1 MKRRIPKHR
10 KWQLAFSLT
19 EMMAVT
25 AIVTSIPAAQYSR
38 AKQKATQL
46 QCQQNL
52 QQIGKAIVMYQM
64 GEGKYPDAVFYPE
77 KPFEDD
83 KSIAKVL
90 DDSGAGIPREMW
102 KCPATPEALSKLG
115 MTFIYNDKFAGRR
128 SLPRPER
135 AWLLIEL
142 NCVSTKVPPPHPQ
155 GYNILF
161 ADGHVITT
169 KHLPPSITAKQKA
182 QFERIRQR
190 IEGQAMASLS
200 SGEHRPN
207 AEANPPPCAHGAPHG

>member
-1 MKRRIPKHR
+1 MKRSARKNR

-52 QQIGKAIVMYQM
+52 QQIGKSIVMYQM
-64 GEGKYPDAVFYPE
+64 GEGKYPEAVFYPDR
-77 KPFEDD
+77 PFEDD
-83 KSIAKVL
+83 KSIAKIL

-102 KCPATPEALSKLG
+102 QCPAAPDAIRKLG
-115 MTFIYNDKFAGRR
+115 LTFIYNDKFAGRR
-128 SLPRPER
+128 SLPRPEK

-142 NCVSTKVPPPHPQ
+142 NCVSAKVPPPHPQ

-161 ADGHVITT
+161 ADGHVIAS

-182 QFERIRQR
+182 QIKDIRQR
-190 IEGQAMASLS
+190 IEKQRLASLS
-200 SGEHRPN
+200 GPKATSSPV
-207 AEANPPPCAHGAPHG
+207 PCLHAHPHG